1 MKTTALIK
9 KTFNLSLASLV
20 GVQTTLLAAPANYFD
35 DILDNSLMNVTPG
48 GLIYEKDSSGRVM
61 QSTFHTGSFSFRFGG
76 AFNYPQP
83 IITLSPP
90 KMSAGCGGL
99 SVKGMFA
106 SVIGLDRFEEML
118 KNAGASLAWGIAVGL
133 IYSLP
138 GIGAAFRMIESWA
151 SKIQQLLANAC
162 QSGMAIGSMIAKNTG
177 FQDNAL
183 SNKLAETDKAVASL
197 DGMVKDKLGEYGIS
211 KYFDDNMVFSG
222 SSASSSTAPTADK
235 ISENWRKF
243 LTSGLVYY
251 SVSTN
256 ALMSYLK
263 TLTHDQFILF
273 IKTLTGVTDVY
284 GTDLDFTNKVFFIT
298 FDNKSVAVG
307 GEYVFDIA
315 ELLTI
320 SNATGTGA
328 GGTVTPSTSSLNQA
342 EAIARTFTTAATIR
356 SAGTDLI
363 TINNEAL
370 KHILSNVRKVS
381 VPTTT
386 PTAAETAIAE
396 KTLSGVVQGTDSPI
410 AKAVEDTKGENTKKL
425 AKDWVNYLFHGNTEG
440 KGETSSTTPGT
451 TTAGT
456 GTTPPTITPPTVTV
470 TAGSGARDLDIL
482 GLGFNLIT
490 IPGKEESNK
499 SKLFAFYPTAKKNN
513 NKTIKYFG
521 IKTNEEGA
529 RPKSLRIM
537 KKIIQAGDFSS
548 INTEIPFLVPGII
561 DKMKIIQQSLPYE
574 QADLISLLA
583 DYNSYM
589 IVKTAIINLTDN
601 NVSRETLLPIV
612 MTKQGDSNIQ
622 SLIKDLSIDSQIKE
636 AWSKLNNT
644 NAPVLNELSEA
655 AMIALKESVSI
666 GLMSPEALESL
677 FRQKDLDNRKRQI
690 KITPNS
696 PGGY

>member
-1 MKTTALIK
+1 MKTTDLVK

-48 GLIYEKDSSGRVM
+48 GLIYEKDSSGRIM

-90 KMSAGCGGL
+90 KISAGCGGL

-151 SKIQQLLANAC
+151 AKIQQLLANAC
-162 QSGMAIGSMIAKNTG
+162 QSGMAIGSMIAKNSG

-183 SNKLAETDKAVASL
+183 SNSLAQADTAVASL
-197 DGMVKDKLGEYGIS
+197 DGVVKKKLSDHGIS

-222 SSASSSTAPTADK
+222 SSASTATAPTTDQ

-263 TLTHDQFILF
+263 TLTHDQFIVF
-273 IKTLTGVTDVY
+273 IKTLTGVKDVY
-284 GTDLDFTNKVFFIT
+284 GTDLDFAHKVFFIT
-298 FDNKSVAVG
+298 FDNKSVAVSE
-307 GEYVFDIA
+307 EYVFDIA

-320 SNATGTGA
+320 SSATGTGS
-328 GGTVTPSTSSLNQA
+328 GETVTASSSSLNQA

-370 KHILSNVRKVS
+370 KNILSNVRKVS
-381 VPTTT
+381 VSGTT
-386 PTAAETAIAE
+386 PTAAETTIAE
-396 KTLSGVVQGTDSPI
+396 KTLSGVIQGTDIPM
-410 AKAVEDTKGENTKKL
+410 AKAVQDNPGENIDKL

-440 KGETSSTTPGT
+440 IGETETTVPGSSTGGTGSTPPT
-451 TTAGT
+451 TVATTTTVTAGT
-456 GTTPPTITPPTVTV
+456 G
-470 TAGSGARDLDIL
+470 ARNLDII
-482 GLGFNLIT
+482 GLGFNLII

-529 RPKSLRIM
+529 KTKSKRVM
-537 KKIIQAGDFSS
+537 KKIIQEGDFSS
-548 INTEIPFLVPGII
+548 INSEIPFLVPGII

-574 QADLISLLA
+574 QADLIDLLA

-589 IVKTAIINLTDN
+589 VVKTAIMNLTNN

-622 SLIKDLSIDSQIKE
+622 SLIKDLSIDSDIKE

-644 NAPVLNELSEA
+644 NAPVLNKLSEA
-655 AMIALKESVSI
+655 AMKTLKESVSI
-666 GLMSPEALESL
+666 NLMSPESLDAL